1 MLIANPVPRADQID
15 PLKIE
20 AAITDALSL
29 ADEQSISGK
38 ALTPFLLD
46 QIRQITDGASLNA
59 NKALV
64 CNNAALA
71 ADIAVAMT
79 G

>member
-1 MLIANPVPRADQID
+1 MLIANPVPQANQID
-15 PLKIE
+15 PAKIE
-20 AAITDALSL
+20 SAITDALAL
-29 ADEQSISGK
+29 ADEKSISGK

-46 QIRQITDGASLNA
+46 QIRHITDGASLNT

-64 CNNAALA
+64 RNNAVLA

-79 G
+79 S

>member
-1 MLIANPVPRADQID
+1 
-15 PLKIE
+15 
-20 AAITDALSL
+20 ITDALAL
-29 ADEQSISGK
+29 ADEKSIRGK

-46 QIRQITDGASLNA
+46 QIMHITDGASLNA

-64 CNNAALA
+64 RNNAKLA

-79 G
+79 N

>member
-1 MLIANPVPRADQID
+1 MQTLPPQADQIE
-15 PLKIE
+15 PAKIE
-20 AAITDALSL
+20 AAIADALTL
-29 ADEQSISGK
+29 ADKKSISGK

-46 QIRQITDGASLNA
+46 QIRHTTHGVSLNT

-64 CNNAALA
+64 RNNAVLA